1 MYKLAKVFSALVI
14 AASLTACAPAPVD
27 VSETPPSSTY
37 SLIGKITVKEGTR
50 AEFIGLLS
58 GVLGDSNCISCQIL
72 PDKSD
77 SNALW
82 VSETWPNEAAHDDA
96 LKTPKALI
104 ALKKGRPMIVKM
116 ERMADNG

>member
-1 MYKLAKVFSALVI
+1 MHKFVKAVSAFI
-14 AASLTACAPAPVD
+14 ITASLAACAPAPVD
-27 VSETPPSSTY
+27 VTQTPPSAAY

-58 GVLGDSNCISCQIL
+58 GVLADSNCISCQII

-77 SNALW
+77 SNVLW
-82 VSETWPNEAAHDDA
+82 VSETWPSEAAHDDA
-96 LKTPKALI
+96 LKTPKALV
-104 ALKKGRPMIVKM
+104 ALKTGRPMIVKM

>member
-1 MYKLAKVFSALVI
+1 MYKLTKVFSAFIISVALV
-14 AASLTACAPAPVD
+14 ACAPAPVD
-27 VSETPPSSTY
+27 VTQTPPSEVY
-37 SLIGKITVKEGTR
+37 SLIGKITVKDGTR

-58 GVLGDSNCISCQIL
+58 GVLEDSNCISCQIL
-72 PDKSD
+72 PDKTD

-82 VSETWPNEAAHDDA
+82 VSETWPSEAAHDDA

>member
-1 MYKLAKVFSALVI
+1 MHNFVKFFAAFI
-14 AASLTACAPAPVD
+14 ITASLIACTPAPVD
-27 VSETPPSSTY
+27 DTPTPSSSTY

-58 GVLGDSNCISCQIL
+58 GVLENSNCISCQII

-82 VSETWPNEAAHDDA
+82 VSETWPSEAAHDDA
-96 LKTPKALI
+96 LKTPEALI
-104 ALKKGRPMIVKM
+104 ALKAGRPMIVKM
-116 ERMADNG
+116 ERIADNG